1 MPYIQNGSHIVSPI
15 SISDVKQCLG
25 SESNDLAT
33 LCMSNNINWKSA
45 YKPVYMNKIGILSSS
60 DLANGRAT
68 AVSGYTISYGIKIR
82 KSSAIADYIDTNAAA
97 TYFPVKDAPW
107 AYDKPV
113 VDGVNAFR
121 LTDFNNYWHNA
132 EWAMG
137 LSFPATDNIYVPQQY
152 GETGQTINF
161 TMNWNYSNYDNG
173 WMTPQQIFAA
183 IQNYYPSILLTCF
196 YQGGSWN
203 YAKSA
208 AKQGGG
214 YFTIG
219 EIGMSSAQSGCTV
232 SIDTKK
238 IYDTIGS
245 SNPNSILEGRK
256 WTACWVLLS
265 TAMTGDSGG
274 FQVFFPSVP
283 SSNKEVV
290 RLQLPSPSTVVDR
303 KVLTIVSKKK
313 SYISSISM
321 FVEVVRQN
329 NTPSGSYH
337 RWNVSKIKFTFK
349 KETSD
354 TISFVLKGKFSCQ
367 NGDAYAQGTPDSDG
381 KYTINSNISVTGTG
395 TQEVTLATE
404 DYTLA
409 DNAIYYNPTSPE
421 QYSNVI
427 RFSGTLYLENSSYG
441 NWRGGYG
448 IESAPSEPFWKRN
461 STTDMS

>member
-25 SESNDLAT
+25 SESTDLAT

-45 YKPVYMNKIGILSSS
+45 YKPVYMNKIGILSNS

-97 TYFPVKDAPW
+97 TYFPVKDEPW

-137 LSFPATDNIYVPQQY
+137 LSFPSTDNIYVPQQY

-161 TMNWNYSNYDNG
+161 TMNWNYSNYDKG
-173 WMTPQQIFAA
+173 WMTSQQIFAA

-238 IYDTIGS
+238 IYDTIGR

-256 WTACWVLLS
+256 WTACWVLLP

-274 FQVFFPSVP
+274 FQVFFPSTP

-313 SYISSISM
+313 SYISS
-321 FVEVVRQN
+321 VTAAVTVGRT
-329 NTPSGSYH
+329 NTTSGSYH
-337 RWNVSKIKFTFK
+337 RWDVTSIVFTFE
-349 KETSD
+349 KETDD
-354 TISFVLKGKFSCQ
+354 TINFVVKGSFTCQ
-367 NGDAYAQGTPDSDG
+367 VGSAYVSGLSPDSGG
-381 KYTINSNISVTGTG
+381 KYTLYNSMSVTGSG
-395 TQEVTLATE
+395 TKTVTLSTN
-404 DYTLA
+404 T
-409 DNAIYYNPTSPE
+409 IYYMPTAPE
-421 QYSNVI
+421 SYSNVI
-427 RFSGTLYLENSSYG
+427 RFSGTLYLENSTYG
-441 NWRGGYG
+441 NWQGSYG
-448 IESAPSEPFWKRN
+448 IESQPSEPFWKLSKN
-461 STTDMS
+461 INLS

>member
-1 MPYIQNGSHIVSPI
+1 MPYIQNDSHIVSPV
-15 SISDVKQCLG
+15 SISDVKQCFG
-25 SESNDLAT
+25 SGITDLAT
-33 LCMSNNINWKSA
+33 LCMLNNINWKSV

-82 KSSAIADYIDTNAAA
+82 KSSVIADYIDTNAAA
-97 TYFPVKDAPW
+97 EYFPVKDAPW

-113 VDGVNAFR
+113 VDGVNVFR

-137 LSFPATDNIYVPQQY
+137 LSFPATSNIYVPQQS

-161 TMNWNYSNYDNG
+161 TMNWNYSNYDKG

-208 AKQGGG
+208 AKPGGG

-219 EIGMSSAQSGCTV
+219 EIGASSAQSGCTV

-238 IYDTIGS
+238 IYDTIGR
-245 SNPNSILEGRK
+245 SNPNSILEGRQ
-256 WTACWVLLS
+256 WTACWVLLP
-265 TAMTGDSGG
+265 TAMTGESGA
-274 FQVFFPSVP
+274 FQVFFPSTP
-283 SSNKEVV
+283 SINREVV

-313 SYISSISM
+313 SYISSVTAAVTVQRTS
-321 FVEVVRQN
+321 
-329 NTPSGSYH
+329 TPSGSYH
-337 RWNVSKIKFTFK
+337 RWDVTSIVFTFE
-349 KETSD
+349 KETDD
-354 TISFVLKGKFSCQ
+354 TINFVVKGSFTCQ
-367 NGDAYAQGTPDSDG
+367 VGSAYVSGLSPDSSG
-381 KYTINSNISVTGTG
+381 KYTLNNSMSVTGRG
-395 TQEVTLATE
+395 TKTVTLSTN
-404 DYTLA
+404 T
-409 DNAIYYNPTSPE
+409 IYYMPTAPE
-421 QYSNVI
+421 SYSNVI
-427 RFSGTLYLENSSYG
+427 RFSGTLYLEDSTYG
-441 NWRGGYG
+441 NWQGSYG
-448 IESAPSEPFWKRN
+448 IESQPSEPFWTLSKN
-461 STTDMS
+461 INLS